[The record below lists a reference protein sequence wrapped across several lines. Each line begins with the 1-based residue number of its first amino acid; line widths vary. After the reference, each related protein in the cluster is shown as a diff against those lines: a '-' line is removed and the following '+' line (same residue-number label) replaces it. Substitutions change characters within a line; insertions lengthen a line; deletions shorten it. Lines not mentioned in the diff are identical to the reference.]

1 MKNRKPFARILSDN
15 RGSALIEFA
24 ILAPALIGM
33 MMGILYVGLQMMN
46 YNAMRSVS
54 SDIARYTLV
63 EYQKPRPVQAS
74 EIKEKAEAIARNPP
88 YGLNIDNLSVVVTT
102 PVTDISGTKKFTA
115 KITYTP
121 YNPVEFLGVDGPVMV
136 ETRSFYVDD

>member
-1 MKNRKPFARILSDN
+1 MNNRKPILGILRDN

-33 MMGILYVGLQMMN
+33 MMGILYIGVQMLS
-46 YNAMRSVS
+46 YNAIRAVS

-63 EYQKPRPVQAS
+63 EYQKLHKVTAS
-74 EIKEKAEAIARNPP
+74 NIRSQAIAIAVNPP
-88 YGLNIDNLSVVVTT
+88 YGLDTNNLSVVVTT
-102 PVTDISGTKKFTA
+102 PVTDISGTIKFTA
-115 KITYTP
+115 RITYTP
-121 YNPVEFLGVDGPVMV
+121 YNPVKFLGVGGPVMV